1 MMNFFQLLE
10 HSAAQFPH
18 KTAVVCGSRR
28 IDYCRLL
35 EESIRLA
42 AILRDHGVTCG
53 SKAAIVSRNCIEY
66 LMVSFACAKVGCL
79 CIHLN
84 IRASVEEI
92 SGLLEASGPQLLFL
106 SGDLEEKSGQLLE
119 LWRGRL
125 PIVAI
130 GTPHPGAVPFNAYLE
145 EGGRHRDAP
154 PTAQGDEHPLL
165 EYFTSGTTGRPKGV
179 LHSHRAVI
187 LHTLINALEG
197 GYRSDTIYQF
207 SSPLF
212 HAAAAGAYN
221 TLAVGGTL
229 VLIDK
234 VEANRFLETMV
245 RERVN
250 FAGISPSV
258 MRKLINSGRIPEYD
272 LSDLKRVSYAG
283 SAAEP
288 VLLDRIMELLPGRDF
303 VQYYGMTEM
312 APVVCVLR
320 PEDHLDRGTA
330 DRPGHRY
337 SAGRPTIL
345 VELKIL
351 SALGAP
357 CALGEV
363 GEVVVR
369 GPCMM
374 LGYDGVPAPIS
385 RTGWYH
391 TGDLGWL
398 DQDGFLF
405 LAGRKDD
412 IVVSGGENISCTEV
426 ERVLL
431 TIPGVAEAA
440 VVGVPHPDWGQAIK
454 AYVVP
459 AAGWRL
465 TVEELHDRCKP
476 KLGYKC
482 PRILAIVPELPR
494 NAGGKV
500 DKVKLKQE
508 GCSGEA
514 L

>member
-1 MMNFFQLLE
+1 M
-10 HSAAQFPH
+10 
-18 KTAVVCGSRR
+18 
-28 IDYCRLL
+28 
-35 EESIRLA
+35 
-42 AILRDHGVTCG
+42 
-53 SKAAIVSRNCIEY
+53 
-66 LMVSFACAKVGCL
+66 
-79 CIHLN
+79 
-84 IRASVEEI
+84 
-92 SGLLEASGPQLLFL
+92 
-106 SGDLEEKSGQLLE
+106 
-119 LWRGRL
+119 
-125 PIVAI
+125 
-130 GTPHPGAVPFNAYLE
+130 
-145 EGGRHRDAP
+145 
-154 PTAQGDEHPLL
+154 
-165 EYFTSGTTGRPKGV
+165 
-179 LHSHRAVI
+179 
-187 LHTLINALEG
+187 
-197 GYRSDTIYQF
+197 
-207 SSPLF
+207 
-212 HAAAAGAYN
+212 
-221 TLAVGGTL
+221 
-229 VLIDK
+229 
-234 VEANRFLETMV
+234 
-245 RERVN
+245 
-250 FAGISPSV
+250 
-258 MRKLINSGRIPEYD
+258 
-272 LSDLKRVSYAG
+272 
-283 SAAEP
+283 
-288 VLLDRIMELLPGRDF
+288 
-303 VQYYGMTEM
+303 
-312 APVVCVLR
+312 
-320 PEDHLDRGTA
+320 
-330 DRPGHRY
+330 
-337 SAGRPTIL
+337 
-345 VELKIL
+345 ELKIL